1 MTHLH
6 GFRLVRTEELPEIN
20 TVGHFYVHEKTGAE
34 VLSLVNDDENKC
46 FGISFRTP
54 VSNSTGVAH
63 ILEHSVLCGSRKY
76 PLKEPF
82 VDLLRGSLQ
91 TFLNAFTY
99 PDRTCYPVASQN
111 LQDFYNLMDVYLDT
125 VFYPRLQQEIFQQEG
140 WHLEIDPQDGKL
152 VYRGVVFNEMKG
164 AYASPDDNLDN
175 LVREALFPENNYR
188 HDSGGCPAAIPDLTY
203 EAFVE
208 FHRTHYHPSNSM
220 TVVYGDDPEETRLQR
235 LDSYFKDFDRIDRP
249 PLVALQA
256 PLPEPRYVTGPYPAG
271 QEAESLA
278 QVAVNWLLPESSD
291 IDANYSLNLL
301 EEVLLGTPVSPLR
314 KALLDSGLG
323 DDLTSSG
330 VSAVMRQMTFGVG
343 LKGVA
348 IENTIKVEPLI
359 LETLERLA
367 TDGVPESAVEAAF
380 NTLEFHMR
388 ENNTGS
394 FPRGLALMVRALTTW
409 TYDGD
414 PLGPVAF
421 QQPMERLRSKVFD
434 VGDVNQHL
442 KSRIRVHLLDNQHR
456 VTATILPDNT
466 LDKVWTETEQQRLAA
481 LKSSMSDDDLSQ
493 VQADFEK
500 LQLMQHTPDSA
511 EAQASLPTLHLSDL
525 PREVKTTP
533 TTIAS
538 IGTTPV
544 MHNDLFTNGILYAQF
559 AFTLHGLPQ
568 RLVPYLRLFSRS
580 FIELGTRS
588 HDATDFIRWIGC
600 KTGGVGASAMATTRI
615 GSSVPEARLMV
626 TGKATA
632 AHIPDL
638 FAIIREAVLEV
649 NLDNYQRFEQMVQ
662 EEKARLEAAL
672 APAGRNFIASRLQ
685 ASYHQEGWFSEV
697 TGGIEY
703 LMFLRNLAA
712 RLPSEWPEVLA
723 YLQQMLSLV
732 INRNNL
738 MVNLTADEVTRKVA
752 DNLLPEWLKAIPDA
766 TIIKQE
772 WPLALDWQNAGF
784 TIPGQVNHVGLAVN
798 LHSGG
803 IYPTG
808 TSMAI
813 QKLLGTTW
821 LWERVRQE
829 GGAYGA
835 GASISRYTGVMS
847 FTSYRDPN
855 LTRTLENFRNAAT
868 YLANLEISSEEL
880 ERTVVGSI
888 GGMDAYQLPDA
899 RGYSALIQHLCGITT
914 AWRQERREELMAT
927 TLGDIREFG
936 AKLQDLLPSARFGA
950 MASEAAISAA
960 NAEQPGLLQTV
971 RVL

>member
-1 MTHLH
+1 MTLSH

-125 VFYPRLQQEIFQQEG
+125 VFYPRLQREIFQQEG
-140 WHLEIDPQDGKL
+140 WHIEIDPQGGKL

-175 LVREALFPENNYR
+175 LVRESLFPANGYR
-188 HDSGGCPAAIPDLTY
+188 HDSGGNPAVIPDLTY

-220 TVVYGDDPEETRLQR
+220 TVVYGDDPEEARLER
-235 LDSYFKDFDRIDRP
+235 LNDYFKDFDRIDRP
-249 PLVALQA
+249 PLVALQPA
-256 PLPEPRYVTGPYPAG
+256 LPSPVRVTGAYPAG
-271 QEAESLA
+271 QETESLA
-278 QVAVNWLLPESSD
+278 QTSVNWLLPQSSE

-323 DDLTSSG
+323 EDLTPSG
-330 VSAVMRQMTFGVG
+330 LSTVMRQMTFSVG
-343 LKGVA
+343 MKGVTPA
-348 IENTIKVEPLI
+348 NTESVERLI
-359 LETLERLA
+359 IATLEKIV
-367 TDGVPESAVEAAF
+367 DEGVPESAVEAAF
-380 NTLEFHMR
+380 NTLEFQMR

-394 FPRGLALMVRALTTW
+394 FPRGLALMVRSLTTW

-421 QQPMERLRSKVFD
+421 QKPMDRLREQVFG
-434 VGDVNQHL
+434 VGDVNKHL
-442 KSRIRVHLLDNQHR
+442 KALIQEHLLQNQHR
-456 VTATILPDNT
+456 ITATILPDT
-466 LDKVWTETEQQRLAA
+466 GLDKAWTEAEEKRLERIKASLGANELSIISAEFEQLQR
-481 LKSSMSDDDLSQ
+481 
-493 VQADFEK
+493 
-500 LQLMQHTPDSA
+500 MQHTPDSP

-525 PREVKTTP
+525 PREVKVTP
-533 TTIAS
+533 TALTS
-538 IGTTPV
+538 HGDV
-544 MHNDLFTNGILYAQF
+544 QVLSHDLFSNGILYAQL
-559 AFTLHGLPQ
+559 AFNLRGLPA
-568 RLVPYLRLFSRS
+568 RLVPYLHLFSRS
-580 FIELGTRS
+580 LTELGTMTR
-588 HDATDFIRWIGC
+588 DATEFTRWIGC
-600 KTGGVGASAMATTRI
+600 KTGGVGASSMATTVKD
-615 GSSVPEARLMV
+615 SPLPAARLIV

-638 FAIIREAVLEV
+638 FAIIREAILEV
-649 NLDNYQRFEQMVQ
+649 NLDNRQRFEQMVQ

-672 APAGRNFIASRLQ
+672 APAGRSFIASRLQ
-685 ASYHQEGWFSEV
+685 SSYNQEGWFSET

-703 LMFLRNLAA
+703 LMFVRKLAS
-712 RLPSEWPEVLA
+712 RISTEWPSILNDLQSMLA
-723 YLQQMLSLV
+723 LL
-732 INRNNL
+732 IRRNNL
-738 MVNLTADEVTRKVA
+738 VINLTADGKTLEAAHGELPR
-752 DNLLPEWLKAIPDA
+752 LLQSLNDAPIVDA
-766 TIIKQE
+766 T
-772 WPLALDWQNAGF
+772 WPMAMDWQNAGF
-784 TIPGQVNHVGLAVN
+784 TIPGQVNHVGLAVD
-798 LHSGG
+798 LAKGG
-803 IYPTG
+803 ISPTG
-808 TSMAI
+808 TAIAI

-835 GASISRYTGVMS
+835 GASISRLTGIMA

-855 LTRTLENFRNAAT
+855 LTRTLDNFRNAAR
-868 YLANLEISSEEL
+868 YLESLEISDEEL

-888 GGMDAYQLPDA
+888 GTMDAYQLPDG
-899 RGYSALIQHLCGITT
+899 RGFTALVHHLAGITDD
-914 AWRQERREELMAT
+914 WRQQSREELLAT
-927 TLGDIREFG
+927 TRDDIRAFG
-936 AKLQDLLPSARFGA
+936 AALQSVLPNARFGA
-950 MASEAAISAA
+950 VASEAAINAA

-971 RVL
+971 RVM

>member
-1 MTHLH
+1 MTLSH

-125 VFYPRLQQEIFQQEG
+125 VFYPRLQREIFQQEG
-140 WHLEIDPQDGKL
+140 WHLEVDPKDGKL

-175 LVREALFPENNYR
+175 LVREALFPDNGYR
-188 HDSGGCPAAIPDLTY
+188 HDSGGNPAVIPNLTY

-220 TVVYGDDPEETRLQR
+220 TVVYGDDPEDARLER
-235 LDSYFKDFDRIDRP
+235 LNSYFKDFDKIDRP
-249 PLVALQA
+249 PLVDLQPANPA
-256 PLPEPRYVTGPYPAG
+256 PRTVTGSYPAG
-271 QEAESLA
+271 QETESQA
-278 QVAVNWLLPESSD
+278 QVSVNWLLPQSSD

-323 DDLTSSG
+323 EDLTPSG
-330 VSAVMRQMTFGVG
+330 LSAVMRQMTFSVG

-348 IENTIKVEPLI
+348 ADNTQAVEKLI
-359 LETLERLA
+359 LSTLE
-367 TDGVPESAVEAAF
+367 TIVEEGVPESAVEAAF
-380 NTLEFHMR
+380 NTLEFQMR
-388 ENNTGS
+388 ENNIGS
-394 FPRGLALMVRALTTW
+394 FPRGLALMVRSLTTW

-421 QQPMERLRSKVFD
+421 QKPMDRLREKVFG
-434 VGDVNQHL
+434 VNDVNAHL
-442 KSRIRVHLLDNQHR
+442 KSLISLHLIQNQHR
-456 VTATILPDNT
+456 ITATILPDSA
-466 LDKVWTETEQQRLAA
+466 LDQVWSAAEQKRLEEIRASITETELSNIHSEFERLQQ
-481 LKSSMSDDDLSQ
+481 
-493 VQADFEK
+493 
-500 LQLMQHTPDSA
+500 MQHTPDSA

-525 PREVKTTP
+525 PREVKKTP
-533 TTIAS
+533 TTLS
-538 IGTTPV
+538 SLRETRV
-544 MHNDLFTNGILYAQF
+544 LSHDLFSNGILYAQL
-559 AFTLHGLPQ
+559 AFNLRGLPA
-568 RLVPYLRLFSRS
+568 RLVPYLHLFSRS
-580 FIELGTRS
+580 LTELGTLS
-588 HDATDFIRWIGC
+588 HDATDFTRWIGC
-600 KTGGVGASAMATTRI
+600 KTGGVGASSMATAVKN
-615 GSSVPEARLMV
+615 SPEPAARLIV

-638 FAIIREAVLEV
+638 FAIIREAILEV
-649 NLDNYQRFEQMVQ
+649 NLDNRQRFEQMVQ

-672 APAGRNFIASRLQ
+672 APAGRSFIASRLQ
-685 ASYHQEGWFSEV
+685 ASFNQEGWFSET

-703 LMFLRNLAA
+703 LLFLRKLASRIA
-712 RLPSEWPEVLA
+712 SEWPAILSD
-723 YLQQMLSLV
+723 LRSMLDIIVRSSKL
-732 INRNNL
+732 II
-738 MVNLTADEVTRKVA
+738 NLTADSTTLEA
-752 DNLLPEWLKAIPDA
+752 AHGQLPQLLEQLNKGDIPDE
-766 TIIKQE
+766 K
-772 WPLALDWQNAGF
+772 WPLALDWVNAGF
-784 TIPGQVNHVGLAVN
+784 TIPGQVNHVGLAVD
-798 LHSGG
+798 LAGAG
-803 IYPTG
+803 VVPTG
-808 TSMAI
+808 TAIAI

-835 GASISRYTGVMS
+835 GASISRLTGIMA

-855 LTRTLENFRNAAT
+855 LIRTLDNFRNAAG
-868 YLANLEISSEEL
+868 YLESLEISDEEL
-880 ERTVVGSI
+880 ERTIVGSI
-888 GGMDAYQLPDA
+888 GTMDAYQLPDG
-899 RGYSALIQHLCGITT
+899 RGFSALVHHLAGITDD
-914 AWRQERREELMAT
+914 WRQQSREELMAT
-927 TLGDIREFG
+927 TRNDIRAFG
-936 AKLQDLLPSARFGA
+936 AALQTVLPSARFGA
-950 MASEAAISAA
+950 MASEAAINAA
-960 NAEQPGLLQTV
+960 NSEQAGLLQTV
-971 RVL
+971 RIM